1 MNTLFCL
8 VAVIACFLF
17 IGLTPGESEDEMI
30 AATDTLDK
38 QFIEAYNNKDA
49 DALMATYWNSPELV
63 S

>member
-1 MNTLFCL
+1 MLSL
-8 VAVIACFLF
+8 YW
-17 IGLTPGESEDEMI
+17 LTPGESEDEMI